1 MAGAINTPAVA
12 AFGWEVKT
20 SWVAGPGVTV
30 MPAVPIWPSLVA
42 VMVVDPSD
50 TPVTNPLPL
59 TLATEGDPLDQ
70 VILRPGSWAPAASL
84 GMAVS

>member
-1 MAGAINTPAVA
+1 MAGAIGAPAVTA
-12 AFGWEVKT
+12 LGCDVKT
-20 SWVAGPGVTV
+20 SWVATPGVTV
-30 MPAVPIWPSLVA
+30 TSAVPLWPSLVA
-42 VMVVDPSD
+42 VMAVDPGD